1 MANPEKRTGSG
12 HYVSITRLIKLIALA
27 TNFCNV
33 ILFEGGRSLRESST
47 QQKDKDVHQCGQL
60 V

>member
-33 ILFEGGRSLRESST
+33 ILFEGREKFERIKYT
-47 QQKDKDVHQCGQL
+47 TKR
-60 V
+60 